1 MKPVVYLADLRH
13 NYAGAISTDCM
24 PLGIGYIKAVMDAT
38 VRDVE
43 SYMFAY
49 PDQLLRAIQE
59 RPPDVL
65 MCSNYVW
72 NEQLSL
78 HFCKVVKEIK
88 PGALTILG
96 GPNISI
102 ESERQSAW
110 IALQRDLDVY
120 VLGEADFVGAE
131 VVKQYLDCGLSVQK
145 LGDREL
151 PSCLYRRADGSIVRN
166 AMWKRHYE
174 VDEIPSPFLTGI
186 QDVFFDGKLAPMI
199 ETNRGCPFKC
209 TFCVQGTDWYT
220 KVHYFSLDRV
230 KEELSYIARQIKERS
245 PAMGTLRIA
254 DSNYGMFERD
264 IEISSHIGKMQR
276 ETGWPTFIDAT
287 TGKNRPERILKSV
300 EESSGALVLYQAVQ
314 SLDENVLRNIKRQNI
329 KLEAYEQIHIYMRGR
344 GLRSNSDLILGLPGE
359 TLATHTAALNQLI
372 DRRVDQMHNLQLLL
386 LKGSEMETLESRST
400 FSFDSRFRLGPKNF
414 GVYGGRTVFDWEEIV
429 VATDTLSFEDYI
441 TSRKYHLISSVF
453 WNDSWF
459 EDAFRVADQLGIARS
474 KVFHA
479 LLEALESSQGKARS
493 FLDSFVYETTNE
505 LFSNPEELLEFYSDQ
520 KNFEKLLAG
529 AVGDNLMYKYRALAS
544 FNIWPDICRVG
555 MDTFGRLIRGHLAP
569 NRLAGFTDFWED
581 FHAYVELKHAH
592 GDDIDKVVAPAQTE
606 LRYDIPAWIR
616 DGYPLDFAPYQLSE
630 SVMSEFRLTEAG
642 EKGLRA
648 AFQVWTT
655 RGMSKLVTRIQMAW
669 QVRECVLAVDMENAQ
684 TVAAGK

>member
-38 VRDVE
+38 VPDVE

-78 HFCKVVKEIK
+78 HFCKVVKAIS
-88 PGALTILG
+88 PRALTILG

-102 ESERQSAW
+102 ESDRQSAW
-110 IALQRDLDVY
+110 IATQPDLDVY

-145 LGDREL
+145 LADREL
-151 PSCLYRRADGSIVRN
+151 PSCIYRRADGSIVRN
-166 AMWKRHYE
+166 PMWKRHYE

-264 IEISSHIGKMQR
+264 IEISAHIGKMQR

-287 TGKNRPERILKSV
+287 TGKNRPDRILKSV

-359 TLATHTAALNQLI
+359 TLASHTTALNQLI

-386 LKGSEMETLESRST
+386 LKGSEMETIESRNT

-414 GVYGGRTVFDWEEIV
+414 GVYGDRLVFDWEEIV

-479 LLEALESSQGKARS
+479 LLEALESSHGETRS

-520 KNFEKLLAG
+520 ENFEKLLAG

-544 FNIWPDICRVG
+544 FNIWPDICRLA
-555 MDTFGRLIRGHLAP
+555 MDTFGELIRGHFAP
-569 NRLAGFTDFWED
+569 DRLAGFTEFWED
-581 FHAYVELKHAH
+581 FHAYVQLKHAH
-592 GDDIDKVVAPAQTE
+592 GDDIDQVVAPASTE

-616 DGYPLDFAPYQLSE
+616 DGYPVDHAPYRLRE
-630 SVMSEFRLTEAG
+630 PVVSEFRLTEVG

-648 AFQVWTT
+648 AFQVWTR